1 MIQWRHG
8 VWKMNNSPKPIFLAA
23 LLVLVVGAFSF
34 AAGLTAAPFFSEIGL
49 PGGGAQVTTNFGK
62 VEEIYS
68 ILKQDFVD
76 KDTLDARTLSEAA
89 IKGMVASLNDPFTN
103 YLDADHYK
111 METEFLSGKFEGI
124 GANVGVQDSKIV
136 IISPIPG
143 SPAEKAGIRPGDTV
157 LKVNGQSIE
166 GMSISETVTLIR
178 GPRDTAV
185 KLEILHKGETAPVEI
200 EIVRAQIDVKSVFSE
215 MNGDIAVVKISYFGE
230 STAQELRTEIPKVLA
245 NHPRGLVIDL
255 RSNPGGLLDAVVDI
269 ASNFLNKGDIILHTV
284 DSEKKKV
291 TTSNREEGQLRDM
304 PLAVLLNE
312 FSASGSEVLSGAL
325 QDNKRATFF
334 GTDSFGKGAV
344 NIIRPL
350 SDGSALVVTT
360 ARWLTPD
367 GRQIGK
373 DKIHPDFE
381 IKPQADSKEDVQ
393 LQAAI
398 DYLKNHTP
406 ATSAAKS

>member
-1 MIQWRHG
+1 
-8 VWKMNNSPKPIFLAA
+8 MNSGPRPIILAV
-23 LLVLVVGAFSF
+23 LLVLIVGAFSF
-34 AAGLTAAPFFSEIGL
+34 AAGITAAPFFGDVSF
-49 PGGGAQVTTNFGK
+49 PVGAGQVTSDFGK
-62 VEEIYS
+62 VEEIYG

-76 KDTLDARTLSEAA
+76 KDTLDSGTLSEAA

-103 YLDADHYK
+103 YLDANHYK

-124 GANVGVQDSKIV
+124 GANVGLQDSKIV

-143 SPAEKAGIRPGDTV
+143 SPAEKAGIKPGDTI

-166 GMSISETVTLIR
+166 GMSINQTVTLIR

-185 KLEILHKGETAPVEI
+185 KLEILHRGDATPVEI

-215 MNGDIAVVKISYFGE
+215 IEGDIAVVKISYFGE
-230 STAQELRTEIPKVLA
+230 NTAQELRTEIPKVLA
-245 NHPRGLVIDL
+245 NNPRGLVIDL

-269 ASNFLNKGDIILHTV
+269 ASNFLKKGDIILHTV

-291 TTSNREEGQLRDM
+291 TTADREDGQLRDM
-304 PLAVLLNE
+304 PLAVLINE

-373 DKIHPDFE
+373 DKIRPDFE
-381 IKPQADSKEDVQ
+381 IKPQPDSKEDVQ
-393 LQAAI
+393 LQTAI
-398 DYLKNHTP
+398 DYLKSNP
-406 ATSAAKS
+406 SAASAAKS